1 MNDVECIDALDAAT
15 TNKPRSSRYGQGW
28 AELQRQQA
36 HVKAYEGFL
45 NAAVAG
51 AIVWALLGGVF
62 VILWGV
68 MS

>member
-1 MNDVECIDALDAAT
+1 MKPDFLT
-15 TNKPRSSRYGQGW
+15 SPHSHTRTPRSSRYGQGW

-36 HVKAYEGFL
+36 HVRAFEGFC